1 MWLTSITPF
10 VLLRIFPFRTFSRP
24 FTLTGFA
31 EIFMPIYCRLYFQ
44 LFSGITFLKMGLF
57 LNLGNLNLSVITVS
71 GLYNVTKLDL
81 YDYDCCFFHQINHSR
96 RKNAKKATWDCH
108 IEMQNFHRKTFFYWT
123 PFINTLPYSGG
134 STVLP
139 PEWGRVTRFGE
150 IFPLWQNF
158 WNGRS

>member
-1 MWLTSITPF
+1 MVYISHYKFIKNTISGYFLAIYKWFSMDELYMDFIISFFVVLNVPIIITQLAGWFTSITPF

-96 RKNAKKATWDCH
+96 RKNAKKAT
-108 IEMQNFHRKTFFYWT
+108 
-123 PFINTLPYSGG
+123 
-134 STVLP
+134 
-139 PEWGRVTRFGE
+139 
-150 IFPLWQNF
+150 
-158 WNGRS
+158 